1 MIPVISVVGYA
12 NSGKTTVL
20 RKIIG
25 ELKLRGYKVAI
36 IKHHGG
42 DFDID
47 HEGKDT
53 YKHMEAGAITTMLS
67 SPNKFAMVS
76 KLEQEKTLDELI
88 SYIENV
94 DIIITEG
101 YKKENKPKIEVFRK
115 SNNSERIKNIE
126 KELVAV
132 ISDDEITEDISKF
145 SFENIKGVVDF
156 IEVGYILQNTTV
168 EN

>member
-1 MIPVISVVGYA
+1 MIPVISLVGYS

-20 RKIIG
+20 VEIIS
-25 ELKLRGYKVAI
+25 ELKSRGYKVAT

-53 YKHMEAGAITTMLS
+53 YRHMESGAVTKILS
-67 SPNKFAMVS
+67 SPNKFALIS
-76 KLEQEKTLDELI
+76 KVEKEKTLDQLI
-88 SYIENV
+88 EYVEGV

-101 YKKENKPKIEVFRK
+101 FKNENKAKIEVFRQANK
-115 SNNSERIKNIE
+115 KERIKGIE
-126 KELVAV
+126 KELLAV
-132 ISDDEITEDISKF
+132 ISDDEITDKVVKF
-145 SFENIKGVVDF
+145 SFENIKGIADF
-156 IEVGYILQNTTV
+156 IEDGYVLEKITV

>member
-20 RKIIG
+20 LEIIN
-25 ELKLRGYKVAI
+25 ELKSRGYRVAT

-53 YKHMEAGAITTMLS
+53 YRHMQAGAVTTVLS
-67 SPNKFAMVS
+67 SPKKFAIVS
-76 KLEQEKTLDELI
+76 KVDKEKTLDELVE
-88 SYIENV
+88 YITDV

-101 YKKENKPKIEVFRK
+101 YKKENKPKIEVFRLA
-115 SNNSERIKNIE
+115 NNKERVKGIE
-126 KELVAV
+126 DTLIAV
-132 ISDDEITEDISKF
+132 ISDVEITDKVPAF
-145 SFENIKGVVDF
+145 TFKDIKGISDF
-156 IEVGYILQNTTV
+156 IESGYIS
-168 EN
+168 

>member
-20 RKIIG
+20 IEIIN
-25 ELKLRGYKVAI
+25 ELKRRGYRVAT

-53 YKHMEAGAITTMLS
+53 YRHMQAGAVTTVLS
-67 SPNKFAMVS
+67 SPKKFAIVS
-76 KLEQEKTLDELI
+76 KVEKEKTLDELVE
-88 SYIENV
+88 YITDV

-101 YKKENKPKIEVFRK
+101 YKKENKPKIEVFRLA
-115 SNNSERIKNIE
+115 NNKDRVKGIE
-126 KELVAV
+126 DGLIAV
-132 ISDDEITEDISKF
+132 ISDVEITDKVPAF
-145 SFENIKGVVDF
+145 TFKDIKGISDF
-156 IEVGYILQNTTV
+156 IESGYIS
-168 EN
+168 

>member
-20 RKIIG
+20 VKIIS
-25 ELKLRGYKVAI
+25 ELKRRGYRVAT

-53 YKHMEAGAITTMLS
+53 YRHMEAGADTTVLA
-67 SPNKFAMVS
+67 SPNKFAIIS
-76 KLEQEKTLDELI
+76 KVKQEKTLDELI
-88 SYIENV
+88 GYIKDV

-101 YKKENKPKIEVFRK
+101 YKREDKPKIEVFRQA
-115 SNNSERIKNIE
+115 NNKERIKGIE
-126 KELVAV
+126 DQLISV
-132 ISDDEITEDISKF
+132 ISDSEITDAVPSF
-145 SFENIKGVVDF
+145 SFTDIKEIVDF
-156 IEVGYILQNTTV
+156 IEVGYIL
-168 EN
+168 

>member
-20 RKIIG
+20 VKIIS
-25 ELKLRGYKVAI
+25 ELRNRGYKVAT

-53 YKHMEAGAITTMLS
+53 YRHMEAGAHTTVLA
-67 SPNKFAMVS
+67 SPNKFAIVS
-76 KLEQEKTLDELI
+76 KVEKEKTLDELI
-88 SYIENV
+88 SCITDV

-101 YKKENKPKIEVFRK
+101 YKSEDKPKVEVFRK
-115 SNNSERIKNIE
+115 ANNKERVKGIE
-126 KELVAV
+126 DTIVAV
-132 ISDDEITEDISKF
+132 INDDKITGAVPSF
-145 SFENIKGVVDF
+145 SFNDIKEIADF
-156 IEVGYILQNTTV
+156 IEGGYIL
-168 EN
+168 